1 MIWRFEIRD
10 YSTSTPVAITLR
22 DEPVGWD
29 SVVFNLRRDR
39 SWHGIS
45 FDFTSNNLKF
55 FGDGYEVLK
64 AAYEAKGIEANSEL
78 RVYQTCDDMPETLEY
93 IGQFLYLKY
102 RHDYDIDL
110 GIYITMDIQNA
121 GPIMTF
127 KNRYDQ
133 KVDLD
138 SLKSFDSLTNNLTS
152 YAGLGFSIDLP
163 SKGIL
168 KQDHFTIDSLPGS
181 TDPQL
186 NFIQAVSGGAPDYAR
201 KFSIPFGAAP
211 NGKIVLQEFNIDPYN
226 NSSEPIYVMPAF
238 TEYPYTS
245 SVPDMIRIAETSTY
259 HFACQLRSTWF
270 LFTYAPPPP
279 APPGSVD
286 FTNVFVELWYSV
298 NGVETVIATDIFPGT
313 PCPDFSVLGHA
324 VEFNVTV
331 DLALNKGDIVSWYL
345 KLNCE
350 TNAGTATTTNIVT
363 LSATASSGDSFLKYN
378 AITYVD
384 PTPCK
389 AYLINEVMSRVT
401 EAVTNDDMRVYS
413 DLFGRVDAEPYTSA
427 DDGCG
432 SQKIISKGTMIRRVT
447 PGGNDP
453 FIAVSMKDCFEAMDS
468 VECIGMGVEEDPNRP
483 GYNMVR
489 VERFNYFYNDTVVLE
504 HKNIPKITYEIDPTL
519 CLSIFKTGYA
529 KYEGEEFNGID
540 EFLTQRDY
548 RMQDKSVKNTVD
560 KICDWIASGFAWE
573 ITRRKNTSTKDW
585 RFDNDIF
592 LLCTFRSPYGIKVE
606 QGADI
611 TAISTFNIIDPD
623 TAYNIR
629 ISPARNALRHM
640 KLLFSQRAEP
650 LNSTLFFMDGK
661 GNIAAQVDMSG
672 DPCATEWTGSHLYY
686 PAGIIEGE
694 DLILEMTG
702 DTDVNAPIFSPLIA
716 TYEYPMSM
724 DDYTILKS
732 NIYGK
737 IGFST
742 NDVIEKNGWLIDLK
756 YSPNDGLAELKLLTA
771 VEL

>member
-10 YSTSTPVAITLR
+10 YSLSTPVAITLR

-29 SVVFNLRRDR
+29 TVVFTLVRDR
-39 SWHGIS
+39 AWHGIS

-55 FGDGYEVLK
+55 FGDGYDVLK
-64 AAYEAKGIEANSEL
+64 AAFDAKGIEANSEL
-78 RVYQTCDDMPETLEY
+78 RVYQKCDDLPETLEY

-110 GIYITMDIQNA
+110 GIYITMDIQSV
-121 GPIMTF
+121 GPLMTF

-133 KVDLD
+133 KVNLD
-138 SLKSFDSLTNNLTS
+138 SLKSFDSLTDNLTN
-152 YAGLGFSIDLP
+152 YAGLGFDIDLP

-168 KQDHFTIDSLPGS
+168 KQDHFTIDSLPAAFS
-181 TDPQL
+181 PQVS
-186 NFIQAVSGGAPDYAR
+186 FTQAVSSGTPDYAR
-201 KFSIPFGAAP
+201 KFSIPFGVAP
-211 NGKIVLQEFNIDPYN
+211 NGKVVLQEFNIDPYN
-226 NSSEPIYVMPAF
+226 NSSEPIYVGPAF
-238 TEYPYTS
+238 AEYPFAS
-245 SVPDMIRIAETSTY
+245 SVPDMVRISEPGDY
-259 HFACQLRSTWF
+259 HFECQIRSSWF
-270 LFTYAPPPP
+270 LYTYVPPPP
-279 APPGSVD
+279 APGGAVN
-286 FTNVFVELWYSV
+286 FTSVFVELWYSV
-298 NGVETVIATDIFPGT
+298 NGVETVLATDFFPGT
-313 PCPDFSVLGHA
+313 PCPDFSALGHG
-324 VEFNVTV
+324 VEFDTTV
-331 DLALNKGDIVSWYL
+331 DLTLAAGDIVNFYL

-350 TNAGTATTTNIVT
+350 TNAGTATTNNIVT
-363 LSATASSGDSFLKYN
+363 LSATPSNGDSFLKYS

-401 EAVTNDDMRVYS
+401 EAITNDEMRVYS
-413 DLFGRVDAEPYTSA
+413 DLFGRVDAEPYTSD

-432 SQKIISKGTMIRRVT
+432 SQKIISKGIMIRRGT
-447 PGGNDP
+447 PGGADP

-468 VECIGMGVEEDPNRP
+468 VECIGMGIEEDPNRA

-489 VERFNYFYNDTVVLE
+489 VERFSYFYNDTVILE
-504 HKNIPKITYEIDPTL
+504 HKNIPKISYETDPTR

-540 EFLTQRDY
+540 EFLTERAY
-548 RMQDKSVKNTVD
+548 RMQDKSVKNTFD
-560 KICDWIASGFAWE
+560 KVCAWIASGFAWE
-573 ITRRKNTSTKDW
+573 ITRRKSTSTKDW
-585 RFDNDIF
+585 RFDNDTF

-606 QGADI
+606 QGEDI
-611 TAISTFNIIDPD
+611 VAIFTDNITDPD

-629 ISPARNALRHM
+629 ISPARNALRHL
-640 KLLFSQRAEP
+640 KSLFSQRADP

-661 GNIAAQVDMSG
+661 GNIAAQADMSA
-672 DPCATEWTGSHLYY
+672 DPCATEWTGSHIYY
-686 PAGIIEGE
+686 PAGIVEGE

-702 DTDVNAPIFSPLIA
+702 DTAANAPIFTPLIA

-742 NDVIEKNGWLIDLK
+742 NETIEKNGWLIDLK
-756 YSPNDGLAELKLLTA
+756 YSPNEGLAVFKLLTA